1 MCVCVCSLYKFWIL
15 FFAFLTSY
23 KAGFTAEDLEPFND
37 MVKKALK
44 LTNAT
49 PYEITQF
56 KVAAAIEKF
65 KVSTRDTG
73 SAAIQGRKINRLSL
87 FRLSSH
93 SLQIFSLF
101 DKQYSGN
108 NLSKTDFCLWKYQ

>member
-1 MCVCVCSLYKFWIL
+1 LKCDLIFSK
-15 FFAFLTSY
+15 TSY

-56 KVAAAIEKF
+56 KVAAAI
-65 KVSTRDTG
+65 
-73 SAAIQGRKINRLSL
+73 
-87 FRLSSH
+87 
-93 SLQIFSLF
+93 
-101 DKQYSGN
+101 
-108 NLSKTDFCLWKYQ
+108 

>member
-1 MCVCVCSLYKFWIL
+1 LLS
-15 FFAFLTSY
+15 SY

-73 SAAIQGRKINRLSL
+73 SAAIQGRENQSMIFIWTSIIIHNKSSL
-87 FRLSSH
+87 
-93 SLQIFSLF
+93 
-101 DKQYSGN
+101 
-108 NLSKTDFCLWKYQ
+108 

>member
-1 MCVCVCSLYKFWIL
+1 MGLEEFQMRDIMNKVRTECIYLLKH
-15 FFAFLTSY
+15 SY

-56 KVAAAIEKF
+56 KVEQAIKKF
-65 KVSTRDTG
+65 RVSSRDTG
-73 SAAIQGRKINRLSL
+73 SAAIQGKSL
-87 FRLSSH
+87 F
-93 SLQIFSLF
+93 
-101 DKQYSGN
+101 
-108 NLSKTDFCLWKYQ
+108 